1 MFLLLG
7 SKRTRRGR
15 NVGTSVGLISRRV
28 SFSSHFQS
36 TGHGEGGLITVGG
49 CCKTIRTSTARC
61 AGDREG
67 RKGRAAYK
75 GGGDVIANHPPLS
88 SIGEPGKC
96 HGSSDL
102 RILGPRSSAIR

>member
-7 SKRTRRGR
+7 SKRTRRGH

-36 TGHGEGGLITVGG
+36 TGHGEHGLITVGG

-61 AGDREG
+61 AGNREG

-75 GGGDVIANHPPLS
+75 GGGDVIGDHPSLV
-88 SIGEPGKC
+88 SIGKPGEC
-96 HGSSDL
+96 HGSSKL
-102 RILGPRSSAIR
+102 RIRGPRGSTIR